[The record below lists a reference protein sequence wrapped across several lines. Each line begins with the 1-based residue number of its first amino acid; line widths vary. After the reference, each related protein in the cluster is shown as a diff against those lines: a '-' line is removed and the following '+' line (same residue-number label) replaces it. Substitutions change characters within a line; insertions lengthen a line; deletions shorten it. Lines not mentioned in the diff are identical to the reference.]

1 MSKLLCLKCEK
12 SGLLVNVFDQKWLP
26 KWMKSDNVGGEIVQI
41 LIGFSIHIER

>member
-1 MSKLLCLKCEK
+1 MKKVDFGK
-12 SGLLVNVFDQKWLP
+12 YVFDQKWLP